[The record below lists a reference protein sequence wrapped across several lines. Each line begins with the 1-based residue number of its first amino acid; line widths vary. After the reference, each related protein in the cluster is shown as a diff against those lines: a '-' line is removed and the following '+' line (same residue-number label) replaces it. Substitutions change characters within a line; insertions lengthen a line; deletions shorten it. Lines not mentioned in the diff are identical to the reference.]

1 MDPQTKP
8 NAVPSDVRSSTFDVR
23 SSTPVLSGRGLWMSY
38 PSGAARVTVLEG
50 VDCAVTSGASLSIR
64 GESGCGK
71 TTLLNLLACLERA
84 EKGEVTWA
92 GENVTALSP
101 GELAR
106 RRASFIGMVFQ
117 SFYLIPELD
126 AAGNVLMAA
135 RMLGKIGPADRQRA
149 QDLLARVG
157 LAERAHHLPSQLSG
171 GERQRVAV
179 ARALMNRPRVVLA
192 DEPTGN
198 LDEITAEGVLNLL
211 LEVSA
216 EHNASLVLVTHNA
229 AFAARTT
236 AQAFL
241 SRHHL
246 RVAEGRT

>member
-1 MDPQTKP
+1 
-8 NAVPSDVRSSTFDVR
+8 
-23 SSTPVLSGRGLWMSY
+23 MSY

-50 VDCAVTSGASLSIR
+50 VDCAVASGASLSIR

-84 EKGEVTWA
+84 EKGEITWA

-135 RMLGKIGPADRQRA
+135 RILGKIGSADRQRA
-149 QDLLARVG
+149 RDLLARVG
-157 LAERAHHLPSQLSG
+157 LADRAHHLPSQLSG

-198 LDEITAEGVLNLL
+198 LDEFTAESVLNLL

-216 EHNASLVLVTHNA
+216 EQNASLVLVTHNA

-246 RVAEGRT
+246 RVGEVRP